1 MHSVLF
7 VAALTVVLSG
17 DLNRMNSDQCLLW
30 QFSELLRPTHNNVEV
45 AAFVVRDDAGTLS
58 CLLWPRLSWGRSQ
71 RFRGT
76 IPQRT
81 VAIVHTHHFSN
92 DERPSPDDANESIR
106 VGLPFYV
113 VSHHAVWLFD
123 PASKQAVQI
132 AGGHNWWPTR
142 EPSGSCAK
150 PRPLGRD

>member
-81 VAIVHTHHFSN
+81 VAIVHTHPN
-92 DERPSPDDANESIR
+92 WEPLPSKIDIR
-106 VGLPFYV
+106 TAQRSHLPVYV
-113 VSHHAVWLFD
+113 VTRTEITKTLGGSPQIVLNGAVARTAKAAMGPD
-123 PASKQAVQI
+123 TITVGSDQR
-132 AGGHNWWPTR
+132 TR
-142 EPSGSCAK
+142 
-150 PRPLGRD
+150 R